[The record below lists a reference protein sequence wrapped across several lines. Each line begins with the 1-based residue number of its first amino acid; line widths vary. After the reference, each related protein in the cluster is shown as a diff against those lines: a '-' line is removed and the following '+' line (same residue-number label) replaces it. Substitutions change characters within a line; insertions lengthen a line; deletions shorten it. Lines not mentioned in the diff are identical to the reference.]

1 MTIYMVFDNDNDND
15 KVYSYFRPS
24 RPIIHNIYIQN
35 KMTSVKHTTISC
47 YSSVIFKKT
56 VNSDFSLLELLYPHL
71 YVQMHRKC
79 ILTSLILILFAH
91 ETGYKTF
98 LVTYLY

>member
-1 MTIYMVFDNDNDND
+1 MKTVDFSETIAACDLKVGRCRQLIEFMTMTMTKFIRTSGHRDPKY
-15 KVYSYFRPS
+15 
-24 RPIIHNIYIQN
+24 ITYIQN

-47 YSSVIFKKT
+47 YVVVQVSYFKKT

-79 ILTSLILILFAH
+79 ILIS
-91 ETGYKTF
+91 
-98 LVTYLY
+98 